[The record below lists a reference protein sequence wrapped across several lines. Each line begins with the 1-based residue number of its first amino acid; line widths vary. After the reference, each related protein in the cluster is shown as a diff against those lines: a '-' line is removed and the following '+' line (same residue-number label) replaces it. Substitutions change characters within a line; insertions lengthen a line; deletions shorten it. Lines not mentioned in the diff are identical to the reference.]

1 MPATAIPVTTAK
13 EVFLVLLSHVRYYHE
28 RSSHI
33 YQELGKA
40 VNDPQVKEALEARA
54 FITEKVLATV
64 DQCFKVIGEKPV
76 EFTGRLQEVFIDDFR
91 KELAGIESPVAK
103 KIFVLAKL
111 VHITHAR
118 IGELA
123 ALTAA
128 ADAADLERHQA
139 RDRRD
144 QSSAQ
149 AGLAGATRR
158 IGYDGGPCTASGKT
172 SEGTYLRRRHATTG
186 QDRKSV

>member
-76 EFTGRLQEVFIDDFR
+76 EFSGRLQEVFIDDFR
-91 KELAGIESPVAK
+91 KELAEIESPVAK

-128 ADAADLERHQA
+128 ADVAGHYGVGLMLETCLADKMVFAER
-139 RDRRD
+139 
-144 QSSAQ
+144 
-149 AGLAGATRR
+149 TRQL
-158 IGYDGGPCTASGKT
+158 I
-172 SEGTYLRRRHATTG
+172 RHAVEK
-186 QDRKSV
+186 RISERVVA